1 MQVVTGKRRQH
12 KSHSVYGF
20 RGQAYVQGI
29 MKYEGD
35 IIEADQACRIR
46 LRDFRLISPF
56 QVLDSDWDS
65 LGTLFHS

>member
-1 MQVVTGKRRQH
+1 
-12 KSHSVYGF
+12 VYGF

-65 LGTLFHS
+65 LGNLFHS